1 MGSNPTATAKHFAPP
16 QSRSAAPLR
25 PKERI
30 HHVSMDIDSPCCLAP
45 LVAGWEV
52 GDSARTARKGHAM
65 TDRNYTL
72 VVAAYGNDSS
82 AAAEDFDTLKNID
95 DAAVVAAV
103 VLQRDASG
111 KVEVKEHGGGL
122 IAGGTTVGALGGLVV
137 GLFAPPLLLA
147 GVVGAGIGA
156 GVGAIAKRHEEKEIG
171 VDAEEWLPLGS
182 SAIVAVV
189 DDLYLDRVDRAV
201 DKAAKKISK
210 AIEKGDYDAVVKA
223 VNEGDEK
230 IIEAAES

>member
-1 MGSNPTATAKHFAPP
+1 
-16 QSRSAAPLR
+16 
-25 PKERI
+25 
-30 HHVSMDIDSPCCLAP
+30 
-45 LVAGWEV
+45 
-52 GDSARTARKGHAM
+52 M

-72 VVAAYGNDSS
+72 LVAAYGDDSS
-82 AAAEDFDTLKNID
+82 AAAADFEILKNID
-95 DAAVVAAV
+95 DTAVVAAV
-103 VLQRDASG
+103 VLERDSAG

-122 IAGGTTVGALGGLVV
+122 IAGGSTVGAIGGLVV

-156 GVGAIAKRHEEKEIG
+156 GVGAVAKRHEEKTLG

-182 SAIVAVV
+182 SAIVAVI
-189 DDLYLDRVDRAV
+189 DDLYLDRVD
-201 DKAAKKISK
+201 KAIAKAGKKVSK